1 MSQIYKVINLS
12 LKSNA
17 NFNLSCTAK
26 IQQVSQKASKIAI
39 YFIDFA
45 LTMKVFVFF
54 LRQGLCSY

>member
-1 MSQIYKVINLS
+1 M
-12 LKSNA
+12 LKISR
-17 NFNLSCTAK
+17 SAK